1 MKKKPELLAPAGDLE
16 KLKVAIA
23 YGADAVFL
31 AGKSFGLRAK
41 ATNFDEAQLLEGLH
55 YAHSHGAKIYV
66 TLNILAHNEDLEE
79 LPPFVRWLAAVGV
92 DAVIVSDPGIV
103 AIIKEEA
110 PDLEIHL
117 STQASVTNYSAAQF
131 WKNQGISRIVL
142 ARELSLQEVQ
152 EIKEKV
158 EIEIE
163 TFIHGAMCMAYS
175 GRCLISNFMVGRDA
189 NRGDC
194 AQPCRWKYRLVE
206 EKRPNE
212 HYPVYEDDRG
222 TYIMSSKDLRTIEFL
237 HDLMKAGID
246 SFKIEGRMKSVN
258 YVATVVNAYRQVIDE
273 IYEKGIDDYNFD
285 EKWLGELAKSSH
297 RHFTSGFYNQKADHT
312 AQTYESSHYVREVDF
327 VALVKEVE
335 SDKVTALI
343 EQRNNFNIT
352 QAFDL
357 LLPGGE
363 IKEGRI
369 LKMWDM
375 DGNEIESAPHPQQKI
390 KAVFDT
396 EVKEFAILRREK

>member
-1 MKKKPELLAPAGDLE
+1 MKKPELLAPAGDLE

-41 ATNFDEAQLLEGLH
+41 ATNFEEAQLLEGLH
-55 YAHSHGAKIYV
+55 YAHSHGAKVYV
-66 TLNILAHNEDLEE
+66 TLNILAHNEDLDQ
-79 LPPFVRWLAAVGV
+79 LPAFVRWLSAVGV

-103 AIIKEEA
+103 ATIKEEA

-117 STQASVTNYSAAQF
+117 STQASVTNYRAAQF
-131 WKNQGISRIVL
+131 WKDQGISRIVL
-142 ARELSLQEVQ
+142 ARELSLKEIQ
-152 EIKEKV
+152 EIKDKV

-194 AQPCRWKYRLVE
+194 AQPCRWKYKLVE

-212 HYPVYEDDRG
+212 HYPIYEDDRG
-222 TYIMSSKDLRTIEFL
+222 TYIMSSKDLMTIDFL
-237 HDLMKAGID
+237 ENLMAAGID
-246 SFKIEGRMKSVN
+246 SLKIEGRMKSVN

-273 IYEKGIDDYNFD
+273 IFEKGIDNYTFD

-297 RHFTSGFYNQKADHT
+297 RHFTSGFEKAGPD

-327 VALVKEVE
+327 VALVKEVQE
-335 SDKVTALI
+335 DGVTAII

-352 QAFDL
+352 QTFDI
-357 LLPGGE
+357 LLPGGQ
-363 IKEGRI
+363 IKEGKI

-375 DGNEIESAPHPQQKI
+375 DGNEIESAPHPQQQI
-390 KAVFDT
+390 KAVFDV

>member
-23 YGADAVFL
+23 YGANAVYL

-41 ATNFDEAQLLEGLH
+41 ATNFTESDLLEGLY
-55 YAHSHGAKIYV
+55 YAHQHGARVYV
-66 TLNILAHNEDLEE
+66 TLNILAHNEDLVE
-79 LPPFVRWLAAVGV
+79 LPKFVRWLAAVGV
-92 DAVIVSDPGIV
+92 DAVIVADPGII
-103 AIIKEEA
+103 AIIKQEA
-110 PDLEIHL
+110 PDLEVHM
-117 STQASVTNYSAAQF
+117 STQASITNHAAAQF
-131 WKNQGISRIVL
+131 WKDQGLTRLVL
-142 ARELSLQEVQ
+142 ARELSLVEIK

-158 EIEIE
+158 EVEIE
-163 TFIHGAMCMAYS
+163 TFVHGAMCMSYS

-194 AQPCRWKYRLVE
+194 AQPCRWKYKLVE

-237 HDLMKAGID
+237 PDLMKAGID

-273 IYEKGIDDYNFD
+273 VFEKGENYSFD
-285 EKWLGELAKSSH
+285 EKWLAELEKSSH
-297 RHFTSGFYNQKADHT
+297 RHFTSGFFNEKAGAS
-312 AQTYESSHYVREVDF
+312 AQTYDSSHYIRDFEF
-327 VALVKEVE
+327 VALIKEVE
-335 SDKVTALI
+335 EDGVTAII
-343 EQRNNFNIT
+343 EQRNKFSLD
-352 QAFDL
+352 QKLEL
-357 LLPGGE
+357 LMPGG
-363 IKEGRI
+363 IVKEANI
-369 LKMWDM
+369 LNMLDM
-375 DGNEIESAPHPQQKI
+375 EGNEITVAPHAQQII

-396 EVKEFAILRREK
+396 EVKPFGILRREK